1 MRKIKTFRP
10 LYAIFVLLMA
20 LSFAMDASARSWRI
34 NNNLNR
40 KAHFVDINA
49 AMASSD
55 VLAGDT
61 LYLDPG
67 TTLSATQNVTKQV
80 TIVGTGYFLNNGM
93 QPASISATINLK
105 AANIKIEGLEMTGT
119 VCLASNNIILERCKI
134 GSVSYSGTAQNA
146 TIRQCYIPNGQIGG
160 AGMTDSRTTDW
171 IIENCIIIRTNGYDP
186 IINLNRPLIRN
197 NYVRPNYSSASA
209 SIAHVSAATI
219 VNNIFINTRFIGNAE
234 LYDVTGCTVSN
245 NIFHV
250 ASYST
255 TYPGNI
261 IIPTNTEESVF
272 ALEGTNDQRYRLKED
287 SPAKGAAINGGDCG
301 PYDGLY
307 PYVPS
312 GYPLGMPRFE
322 SSSVPV
328 RPLDGQLHVTQ
339 KVVLQG
345 E

>member
-1 MRKIKTFRP
+1 MIANQQKYSCLFIT
-10 LYAIFVLLMA
+10 ALLFF
-20 LSFAMDASARSWRI
+20 SGGHSDAASWRI
-34 NNNLNR
+34 NSNAKRNP
-40 KAHFVDINA
+40 HFADINA
-49 AMASSD
+49 AMSS
-55 VLAGDT
+55 VKVVEGDT

-67 TTLSATQNVTKQV
+67 CMLTNTQNVTKRV

-93 QPASISATINLK
+93 QPAFISATINLK
-105 AANIKIEGLEMTGT
+105 AANIKIEGIEMTGT
-119 VCLASNNIILERCKI
+119 VCLAANNIILERCKI

-160 AGMTDSRTTDW
+160 AGMTDSRTAGW

-234 LYDVTGCTVSN
+234 LYDVTDCTVSN

-272 ALEGTNDQRYRLKED
+272 ALDGNNDQRYRLKED

-328 RPLDGQLHVTQ
+328 RSQEGQLRVTQ